1 MLKYKKIVVST
12 IFIII
17 ILVSCLK
24 IYCYYGIVDLWVIDK
39 IISQNDEPLY
49 NNVEIVILNID
60 KKTLDFFAIEPSNT
74 KWRKYHTLI
83 LDKLTKTKVVAFL
96 SYFEGVSIY
105 DQDFK
110 DKIDKLGNVVLGA
123 NKRDNIPAFL
133 SENSN
138 IGYLKIDPD
147 IDGKYRRYKLI
158 YDKDK
163 LKTEGFK
170 PNVWEASFILRI
182 IEKYHNLRWPG
193 KGVEIHQN
201 IEKGNKLV
209 IGEQINDIIRDGEK
223 KIYIWKTERADS
235 YLNLSYCDIFN
246 ANDIILK
253 RLENKVVI
261 IGYDGEEEF
270 PTPFG
275 MKKGTFVNAA
285 AIGTVLEGKYIHY
298 IPIWLYTI
306 IITTIAI
313 CSIIMLNYRYGF
325 MLMVIMNGLI
335 LIASLILM
343 ISQQYIIYL
352 VPIMAVIL
360 SGSIVKL
367 IFMFMGDKPVE
378 KIGLNAIMYISSILM
393 LVCCIIYMTNEKNK
407 QLIVDNVIIPIVI
420 AISIWLIGNLM
431 FNKK

>member
-1 MLKYKKIVVST
+1 MINK
-12 IFIII
+12 
-17 ILVSCLK
+17 
-24 IYCYYGIVDLWVIDK
+24 
-39 IISQNDEPLY
+39 NAEPLY

-60 KKTLDFFAIEPSNT
+60 KETLDLFTIEPSNT
-74 KWRKYHTLI
+74 EWRKYHTLI
-83 LDKLTKTKVVAFL
+83 LDKLTKAKVVAFL

-123 NKRDNIPAFL
+123 VKGVNIPAFL

-138 IGYLKIDPD
+138 IGYLEIDPD

-158 YDKDK
+158 YNKNK
-163 LKTEGFK
+163 LKIEGLK

-182 IEKYHNLRWPG
+182 IGKYHNLRLPG
-193 KGVEIHQN
+193 KGVEIYQN
-201 IEKGNKLV
+201 IEKGNNLV
-209 IGEQINDIIRDGEK
+209 IGEQINDIIMDGEK

-235 YLNLSYCDIFN
+235 YLNLSYCEIFN
-246 ANDIILK
+246 AKENEDILK

-275 MKKGTFVNAA
+275 MKKRTFVNAA
-285 AIGTVLEGKYIHY
+285 ALGTMLEGKYINY

-313 CSIIMLNYRYGF
+313 CSIIMLNYKNGF
-325 MLMVIMNGLI
+325 ILMVIMNGLI

-343 ISQQYIIYL
+343 ISQQYVIYL

-360 SGSIVKL
+360 SGSIIKL
-367 IFMFMGDKPVE
+367 IFMFMGDKPGE
-378 KIGLNAIMYISSILM
+378 KIGLNAIMITGSILII
-393 LVCCIIYMTNEKNK
+393 VCCIIYMTNEKEK
-407 QLIVDNVIIPIVI
+407 QLIVGIVIIPIVLN
-420 AISIWLIGNLM
+420 ISKWLIGKLM

>member
-1 MLKYKKIVVST
+1 MKYKKIVIFT

-17 ILVSCLK
+17 IFVSCLK
-24 IYCYYGIVDLWVIDK
+24 LYCYYGIVDLWVIDK
-39 IISQNDEPLY
+39 IISQSVEPLY

-60 KKTLDFFAIEPSNT
+60 KKTLDFFAIEASNT
-74 KWRKYHTLI
+74 EWRKYHTLI
-83 LDKLTKTKVVAFL
+83 LDKLTKAKVVAFL

-105 DQDFK
+105 DQAFK

-123 NKRDNIPAFL
+123 KKRVNIPEFL
-133 SENSN
+133 SKISN
-138 IGYLKIDPD
+138 IGYLEIDPD

-170 PNVWEASFILRI
+170 SNVWEASFILRI
-182 IEKYHNLRWPG
+182 IGKYHNLRLPG

-201 IEKGNKLV
+201 IEKGDKLV
-209 IGEQINDIIRDGEK
+209 IGEQINDVIRDAEK

-235 YLNLSYCDIFN
+235 YLNLSYYDIFN
-246 ANDIILK
+246 AKNNEILK

-313 CSIIMLNYRYGF
+313 CSIIMLNYRYGY
-325 MLMVIMNGLI
+325 MLMVVMNGLI

-343 ISQQYIIYL
+343 ILQQYVIYL

-360 SGSIVKL
+360 SGSIIKL
-367 IFMFMGDKPVE
+367 IFMFMGDKPVK
-378 KIGLNAIMYISSILM
+378 KIGINDIIYISLILM
-393 LVCCIIYMTNEKNK
+393 LVCCIIYMANEKNK
-407 QLIVDNVIIPIVI
+407 QLIVDNFIIPII
-420 AISIWLIGNLM
+420 ISISIWLIGNLM